1 MDTKQYP
8 VTRTEAE
15 WRKLLTPEQFHMSD
29 ANSDQRA
36 NLQRTRDAFLRFRDG
51 CPDNACIAET
61 YRGRMRE
68 IRDIM
73 LGTWRPGR

>member
-1 MDTKQYP
+1 M
-8 VTRTEAE
+8 AA
-15 WRKLLTPEQFHMSD
+15 QFASAMSD
-29 ANSDQRA
+29 ANADQRA

>member
-1 MDTKQYP
+1 MISAECQRSRLRH
-8 VTRTEAE
+8 TRRVAS
-15 WRKLLTPEQFHMSD
+15 RS
-29 ANSDQRA
+29 RA
-36 NLQRTRDAFLRFRDG
+36 LPATSALRQRTRDAFLRFRDG